1 MWADAAAPGWSALW
15 ADAWAAQG
23 LAGNSSAPFAVV
35 LAIGQSNAM
44 GEYATK
50 DALIDT
56 DPAGVSQWGANASAG
71 TYQTIFQAADPL
83 AWNANIGSTT
93 SPATWLARS
102 YTPPGARVLIVP
114 CAIGATAMVGS
125 VWQPGNP
132 GGSLYENAITQANA
146 ALTAAQAVAPGS
158 YFAGAYW
165 VQGEADGGA
174 SVSQATYAAALK
186 DLIAGLRTRITGA
199 SSSWFLIGQ
208 MPYETMQHEPWAGT
222 RAIHYAHKQV
232 GLEVTRC
239 KFVPGPRGYTV
250 QPGVN
255 RHYTAAGVR
264 LFGAALAGMVATAAA
279 KTAPESLPTAAA
291 PSSLASSSVTASGF
305 VFTWA
310 APNADTFEVEL
321 SSNGGTSWAP
331 QNRTWGDTASHTF
344 TGLAAGAA
352 YKARVRGVYIGAA
365 SAWAELDV
373 STQFNGYNFEV
384 DTVGAAPA
392 NVTLYT
398 GGAEVG
404 LPGVSG
410 SSKALHSTTTNGAGV
425 NVALWAKL
433 TSFASAV
440 NQRVTWRRHRSAAN
454 VSRDGMVLRVQ
465 DGTSVGSGY
474 TGGEQGYWF
483 SFAGTTG
490 QARIFSLGAGGPT
503 GLATNF
509 SLAEAD
515 TMWFSAEVNG
525 STLTFQ
531 HSPDGTNW
539 TTMHTLTNTSFAGAG
554 GVAFF
559 SGAAAANPSAGWV
572 DEITQTIL

>member
-1 MWADAAAPGWSALW
+1 MMPQRFSRRIGVKVSERAFKSPPTGSKKKV
-15 ADAWAAQG
+15 
-23 LAGNSSAPFAVV
+23 FAVV
-35 LAIGQSNAM
+35 LAIGQSNAK
-44 GEYATK
+44 GEYATR
-50 DALIDT
+50 DPLIDT
-56 DPAGVSQWGANASAG
+56 NPAGAFQFDCKVGSP
-71 TYQTIFQAADPL
+71 TYQTIIAASDPL
-83 AWNANIGSTT
+83 KWNDSAGDYT
-93 SPATWLARS
+93 SPASWLARS
-102 YTPPGARVLIVP
+102 YSPPGARILIVP

-146 ALTAAQAVAPGS
+146 ALAAAQAVAPGS

-165 VQGEADGGA
+165 VQGEADGSA
-174 SVSQATYAAALK
+174 SVSQATYAATLK
-186 DLIAGLRTRITGA
+186 DLITGIRARVTGA
-199 SSSWFLIGQ
+199 ANSWFLVGQ

-222 RAIHYAHKQV
+222 RPIHYAHKQV
-232 GLEVTRC
+232 GLEVPRC

-255 RHYTAAGVR
+255 RHYNAAGVR
-264 LFGAALAGMVATAAA
+264 LFGAALAGMIATAAA
-279 KTAPESLPTAAA
+279 KTVAEALPTATDPASVA
-291 PSSLASSSVTASGF
+291 VSSITTSGF
-305 VFTWA
+305 VLTWS

-321 SSNGGTSWAP
+321 SSNGGANWSA
-331 QNRTWGDTASHTF
+331 QSRTWGDTASHTF
-344 TGLAAGAA
+344 TGLAAGTA
-352 YKARVRGVYIGAA
+352 YKARVRGIYIGTP
-365 SAWAELDV
+365 SAWAEWDV
-373 STQFNGYNFEV
+373 STQFNGYNFES

-392 NVTLYT
+392 NVTLLT

-404 LPGVSG
+404 NPGVSG

-440 NQRVTWRRHRSAAN
+440 NQRVTWRRHRSAGN

-465 DGTSVGSGY
+465 DGTSVGGGY

-483 SFAGTTG
+483 SYAGTTG

-515 TMWFSAEVNG
+515 TMWFRAEANG

-531 HSPDGTNW
+531 HSADGTNW
-539 TTMHTLTNTSFAGAG
+539 TTMHSLTNTNFAGAG

-559 SGAAAANPSAGWV
+559 SGAAASNPSAGWV
-572 DEITQTIL
+572 DEITQVLL